1 MSIQKPSRSQKTRKQ
16 VAQGIPA
23 KLAGRDNGGRVMPG
37 KKDWLVDLLVVA
49 TVLATV
55 AILGWIQR
63 G

>member
-1 MSIQKPSRSQKTRKQ
+1 
-16 VAQGIPA
+16 
-23 KLAGRDNGGRVMPG
+23 MPG

-49 TVLATV
+49 TVLVAV